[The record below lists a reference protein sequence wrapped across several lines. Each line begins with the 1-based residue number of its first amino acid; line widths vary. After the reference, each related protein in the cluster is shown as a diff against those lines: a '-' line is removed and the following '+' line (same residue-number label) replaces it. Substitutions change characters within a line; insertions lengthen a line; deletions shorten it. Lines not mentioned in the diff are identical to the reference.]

1 LDSYKNS
8 IALINVFVR
17 QHLVELPA
25 SVSAKVLL
33 LNEMIYQQVRPAEL
47 ARRLGTTPQ
56 VVNQLTNLR
65 HTTKIDKIANAIKA
79 LGKKLD
85 IRVV

>member
-1 LDSYKNS
+1 
-8 IALINVFVR
+8 
-17 QHLVELPA
+17 
-25 SVSAKVLL
+25 
-33 LNEMIYQQVRPAEL
+33 MIYQQVRPAEL

>member
-1 LDSYKNS
+1 
-8 IALINVFVR
+8 
-17 QHLVELPA
+17 
-25 SVSAKVLL
+25 
-33 LNEMIYQQVRPAEL
+33 MIYQQVRPAEL
-47 ARRLGTTPQ
+47 ERRLGTTPQ